1 MAAGSQGIPPG
12 GPYRVMLVDDSA
24 VIRGLMA
31 RWMKD
36 EAAVEIVASVGDG
49 SQALRQ
55 VAQVRPDV
63 MVLDIE
69 MPVMDGLTA
78 LPQLLQAMPG
88 LKVIMASTLTERNAE
103 ISLKALAAGAADY
116 LTKPSSTRDAGTISD
131 YQRDLLDKIK
141 ALGQATRA
149 SQPRRAFAPPGTAA
163 PAGRGSASATARAA
177 GTPADARGTP
187 ATAAAAARPRQGLY
201 GGGPIA
207 LRQHRVTVPRVLAI
221 GSSTGGPQ
229 ALFSLFQDLKNDLKL
244 PVLVT
249 QHMPP
254 TFTRILAEHLTRIS
268 GLNASEARD
277 GEPLERG
284 RIYVA
289 PGDWHMVV
297 AGGSSAPV
305 IRLNQNPPEN
315 FCRPAVDPMFR
326 SLAEQFGAAVLAVVL
341 TGMGH
346 DGLAGGRALAQQG
359 ATLLAQDEATSVVWG
374 MPGAV
379 ASAGICSAVLPLTE
393 IGPAVRKVMTGMK
406 P

>member
-1 MAAGSQGIPPG
+1 
-12 GPYRVMLVDDSA
+12 MLVDDSA

-36 EAAVEIVASVGDG
+36 EAAVEVVASVGDG

-55 VAQVRPDV
+55 VAQIRPEV

-149 SQPRRAFAPPGTAA
+149 SQPRRAFAPPGSAT
-163 PAGRGSASATARAA
+163 PAGRGAAPATARAA
-177 GTPADARGTP
+177 APAADARGAPGTTS
-187 ATAAAAARPRQGLY
+187 ATAPARSRQGLY
-201 GGGPIA
+201 GGGPIT

-229 ALFSLFQDLKNDLKL
+229 ALFTLFQDLKNDLKL

-305 IRLNQNPPEN
+305 LRLNQNPPEN

-341 TGMGH
+341 TGMGQ

-379 ASAGICSAVLPLTE
+379 ASAGICSAVLPLPE
-393 IGPAVRKVMTGMK
+393 IGPAVRKVMTGTK